1 MSIVLQ
7 GSTSGS
13 VTLQEPAVAGTT
25 VLDLPAVS
33 GTILTTG
40 SSGQS
45 IPKAALPTGSVLQ
58 VVQQLYT
65 AVDSTTSTAYV
76 PSGLSASITP
86 TASTSKILISVCTNG
101 YIDVS
106 NVQMNMTLYRNST
119 NLITQGQGVI
129 YASAGAIQAP
139 YSLLYLDSP
148 ATTSSVTYAPYFKNT
163 GNSGGTVYFNVPHA
177 GGQPTAVIVLME
189 IAA

>member
-1 MSIVLQ
+1 MAVSQILQ
-7 GSTSGS
+7 ASLASGVPSS
-13 VTLQEPAVAGTT
+13 VAKSA
-25 VLDLPAVS
+25 LPA
-33 GTILTTG
+33 
-40 SSGQS
+40 
-45 IPKAALPTGSVLQ
+45 GSVLQ

-86 TASTSKILISVCTNG
+86 TASTSKILINVCTNG
-101 YIDVS
+101 YIAS
-106 NVQMNMTLYRNST
+106 ANLQMNMTLYRNST

-129 YASAGAIQAP
+129 YDSAGGMQAP

-148 ATTSSVTYAPYFKNT
+148 ATTSSITYTPYFKNT
-163 GNSGGTVYFNVPHA
+163 GNSAGTVYFNIPHA